1 MRLLH
6 PRDDLRGA
14 MAARS
19 RAGPDRGAGTLRA
32 AWQPV
37 PLHRL
42 SEHRRCSAFGGKTPT
57 NTKPGRCGSRMNIT
71 FTQTAHT
78 NFVGQSILRRE
89 DARMLT
95 GRGRFTDDIQ
105 LPRMTYA
112 AVLRSSYGHAR
123 IRSID
128 ASRAT
133 AMAGVVGV
141 LTEADLAG
149 KVGDIRPNWVV
160 GNSIVP
166 PHRPLASG
174 RVRYLGEPVAFVVA
188 NTREQAVDAVEAID
202 VDYETLP
209 VVVDQEAA
217 LQPGAPHLHDNV
229 PGNLIGVFKLGGGDY
244 AAAAASADRLVK
256 VRLVNQRLIPNP
268 MEPRAVCA
276 YYDELEERLTIYMPS
291 QVPHMSK
298 RWLAETLGW
307 PEHRLHLIAPDIGGG
322 FGCKMHFYPEEILC
336 AYAARHF
343 GRPVRWTETRSEG
356 HQATTH
362 GRAHVEYVEAAV
374 RNDGQVLGIK
384 LRSVANL
391 GAYLSNMGTGIPTIN
406 TATYATGT
414 YHIPSLD
421 AEVRLV
427 TTNTTP
433 VDAYRGAGR
442 PEGAYIIE
450 RTMDAVAN
458 ALGIDPLELRRRNLI
473 RADQFPYVPYG
484 HPVVSWD
491 SGDYH
496 RCLDAAVEQ
505 IGYAE
510 WRGRQQEMR
519 AQGRHVGVA
528 VTCYMELVGMGL
540 SPQLKRN
547 GFDRGGWESA
557 QIRVHSD
564 GKVTLF
570 SGSMSQG
577 HGHLTSFA
585 QIAADALQ
593 IPMDDIDV
601 VQGDTDRVPAGH
613 GTFNSRSIAVG
624 GSAAVTAANKILV
637 KATQIAATM
646 LEVPGDAVVY
656 ASGNFCVAGKPDRC
670 VSFAEVA
677 RMAYVASNLPKGMQA
692 GLDEIVFYEPK
703 GVPAA
708 YGMHAAVVEVDLD
721 TGEVKILDYVA
732 IDDIGNLINPL
743 LCEGQM
749 HGGLAQGIGQALYE
763 GAEYDDTGQL
773 VTGSLLDY
781 TFPKSDQI
789 PRLRVSFQVTPAPSN
804 PLGVKGIGEAG
815 CVAAPPVVVSA
826 VCDALSSV

>member
-1 MRLLH
+1 
-6 PRDDLRGA
+6 
-14 MAARS
+14 
-19 RAGPDRGAGTLRA
+19 
-32 AWQPV
+32 
-37 PLHRL
+37 
-42 SEHRRCSAFGGKTPT
+42 
-57 NTKPGRCGSRMNIT
+57 MNIT
-71 FTQTAHT
+71 VNATAAQSEHV
-78 NFVGQSILRRE
+78 NFVGQPVLRRE

-105 LPRMTYA
+105 LPGMTYA

-128 ASRAT
+128 AARAT
-133 AMAGVVGV
+133 AVAGVFGV
-141 LTEADLAG
+141 LTEAALAG

-166 PHRPLASG
+166 PRRPLASG

-202 VDYETLP
+202 VDYEPLP

-217 LQPGAPHLHDNV
+217 LQPGTPQLHDNV

-244 AAAAASADRLVK
+244 AAAGASADRLVN

-276 YYDELEERLTIYMPS
+276 YYDKLEERLTIYMPS

-336 AYAARHF
+336 SYAARRF
-343 GRPVRWTETRSEG
+343 GRPVRWTETRSES

-374 RNDGQVLGIK
+374 KNDGQVLGIK

-442 PEGAYIIE
+442 PEGPYRSE

-510 WRGRQQEMR
+510 WRGRQRELR

-585 QIAADALQ
+585 QIVADALQ
-593 IPMDDIDV
+593 IPMDDVDV

-624 GSAAVTAANKILV
+624 GSAAFTAANNILL

-646 LEVPGDAVVY
+646 LEAPDDAVVY
-656 ASGNFCVAGKPDRC
+656 ASGNFRVAGKPDRC
-670 VSFAEVA
+670 ASFAQVA
-677 RMAYVASNLPKGMQA
+677 RMAYVASNLPKGMQP

-703 GVPAA
+703 GRPAA

-721 TGEVKILDYVA
+721 TGEVKVLDYVA
-732 IDDIGNLINPL
+732 VDDVGNLINPL

-773 VTGSLLDY
+773 MTGSLLDY

-815 CVAAPPVVVSA
+815 CVAAPPVIVSA
-826 VCDALSSV
+826 VCDALSSFGITHIDMPLTPPKVWRAIRDAQRAR

>member
-1 MRLLH
+1 
-6 PRDDLRGA
+6 
-14 MAARS
+14 
-19 RAGPDRGAGTLRA
+19 
-32 AWQPV
+32 
-37 PLHRL
+37 
-42 SEHRRCSAFGGKTPT
+42 
-57 NTKPGRCGSRMNIT
+57 MNIT
-71 FTQTAHT
+71 VNATVAQSEHA
-78 NFVGQSILRRE
+78 NFVGQSVLRRE

-105 LPRMTYA
+105 LPGMTYA
-112 AVLRSSYGHAR
+112 AVVRSSYGHAR

-188 NTREQAVDAVEAID
+188 NTRAQAVDALEAID
-202 VDYETLP
+202 VDYEPLP

-217 LQPGAPHLHDNV
+217 LQPGAPQLHDNV

-268 MEPRAVCA
+268 LEPRAVCA
-276 YYDELEERLTIYMPS
+276 
-291 QVPHMSK
+291 
-298 RWLAETLGW
+298 
-307 PEHRLHLIAPDIGGG
+307 
-322 FGCKMHFYPEEILC
+322 FYPEEILC

-343 GRPVRWTETRSEG
+343 GRPVRWTETRSESY
-356 HQATTH
+356 QATTH

-374 RNDGQVLGIK
+374 KNDGQVLGIK

-406 TATYATGT
+406 TASYATGT
-414 YHIPSLD
+414 YQIPSLD

-458 ALGIDPLELRRRNLI
+458 ALDIDPLHLRRRNLI
-473 RADQFPYVPYG
+473 RADQFPYRPYG
-484 HPVVSWD
+484 HPIFVWD

-496 RCLDAAVEQ
+496 RCLDAAAEQ
-505 IGYAE
+505 IGYAK
-510 WRGRQQEMR
+510 WRGQQSELR

-528 VTCYMELVGMGL
+528 ITCYMELVGMGM
-540 SPQLKRN
+540 SPMLKEH

-564 GKVTLF
+564 GNVTLF

-577 HGHLTSFA
+577 HGHATSYA
-585 QIAADALQ
+585 QIVGDVLQ
-593 IPMDDIDV
+593 LPMDHIDV

-613 GTFNSRSIAVG
+613 GTFNSRSMPVG
-624 GSAAVTAANKILV
+624 GSAAFTAANKVLAKATKIAAAMLQV
-637 KATQIAATM
+637 KA
-646 LEVPGDAVVY
+646 DAV
-656 ASGNFCVAGKPDRC
+656 
-670 VSFAEVA
+670 
-677 RMAYVASNLPKGMQA
+677 
-692 GLDEIVFYEPK
+692 
-703 GVPAA
+703 
-708 YGMHAAVVEVDLD
+708 
-721 TGEVKILDYVA
+721 T
-732 IDDIGNLINPL
+732 
-743 LCEGQM
+743 
-749 HGGLAQGIGQALYE
+749 
-763 GAEYDDTGQL
+763 
-773 VTGSLLDY
+773 
-781 TFPKSDQI
+781 
-789 PRLRVSFQVTPAPSN
+789 
-804 PLGVKGIGEAG
+804 
-815 CVAAPPVVVSA
+815 
-826 VCDALSSV
+826 